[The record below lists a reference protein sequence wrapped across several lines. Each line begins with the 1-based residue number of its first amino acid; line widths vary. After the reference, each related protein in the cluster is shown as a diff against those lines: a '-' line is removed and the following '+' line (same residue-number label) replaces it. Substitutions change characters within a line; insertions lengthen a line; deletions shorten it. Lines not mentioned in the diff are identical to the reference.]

1 MRTPPPAA
9 GGGSARGRPP
19 GSTRVPALA
28 RRTLAFDSIR
38 SFAFGVLETGP
49 KTFFLLIV
57 VRHFAAGDAVKTLV
71 SLPQAFGLMAALL
84 MVAYLRHIPLRRNLV
99 AAAALALAAVGFCAA
114 AAASSLSWYVFWLI
128 PASATGAVTL
138 PLYTAI
144 IKENYPAHLRG
155 RLFAVE
161 MVVAMLGSALFH
173 LVGGAILESAI
184 EHYRWVVAAYGA
196 ANLLA
201 AGALLFVP
209 TRRHGRNGTAPAISP
224 LAALALLWRDR
235 AFGLTV
241 GAWFV
246 FGLGSLLVAPLRIL
260 FLTEPQYG
268 FDLPAVQVAFIAG
281 TVPDIMRLLF
291 TPIWANLFDRY
302 NFVTVRVGLNLFS
315 VAALVLFFQFHS
327 VPLLVIGSALFGAF
341 NAGGMLA
348 WSLWVTRFA
357 DRERTAAYMSVHT
370 FVTGLRMILGAT
382 IGIPLA
388 SRAGAPLVAWI
399 ATALVIIGTLAL
411 LPLGRNEQRF
421 AAARSR
427 AK

>member
-1 MRTPPPAA
+1 MRTPVSAA
-9 GGGSARGRPP
+9 RGGAARGRSA
-19 GSTRVPALA
+19 GARRVPPLA
-28 RRTLAFDSIR
+28 RRTLLFDSIR

-57 VRHFAAGDAVKTLV
+57 VRHFAAGDAIKTLV
-71 SLPQAFGLMAALL
+71 SLPQAFGLVAALL
-84 MVAYLRHIPLRRNLV
+84 VISYLARIPVRRNLV
-99 AAAALALAAVGFCAA
+99 AAAALALAAVGFGGAA
-114 AAASSLSWYVFWLI
+114 VASTVAWHVLWLVPAA
-128 PASATGAVTL
+128 ATGAVTL

-161 MVVAMLGSALFH
+161 LVLAMIGSALFH
-173 LVGGAILESAI
+173 VAGGAILESSAAG
-184 EHYRWVVAAYGA
+184 YRWVVAAYGG

-209 TRRHGRNGTAPAISP
+209 VRRRRRIRGAAAISP

-241 GAWFV
+241 GAWFL
-246 FGLGSLLVAPLRIL
+246 FGFGSLLVAPLRIL

-281 TVPDIMRLLF
+281 TVPDIMRLIF

-302 NFVTVRVGLNLFS
+302 NFVAVRVGLNLFTI
-315 VAALVLFFQFHS
+315 AGIVLFFQFHS
-327 VPLLVIGSALFGAF
+327 VPLVVIGSAFMGAF
-341 NAGGMLA
+341 NAGGLLA
-348 WSLWVTRFA
+348 WNLWVTRFA

-370 FVTGLRMILGAT
+370 FATGMRMILGAT
-382 IGIPLA
+382 IGIRIA
-388 SRAGAPLVAWI
+388 SQEGAPLVAWI
-399 ATALVIIGTLAL
+399 ATGFVVIGTLAL
-411 LPLGRNEQRF
+411 LPLGRSEKRF
-421 AAARSR
+421 SAR
-427 AK
+427 AG